1 MLSNSSVAMPSLL
14 CHVTWIRWT
23 RKSREVSIDLLGQAL
38 MCWAG
43 RKLYSSDKDENCHA
57 MTLSSTF
64 PGVLRRA
71 IAHQAPGAE

>member
-1 MLSNSSVAMPSLL
+1 
-14 CHVTWIRWT
+14 
-23 RKSREVSIDLLGQAL
+23 VSIDLLGQAL